1 MRIFLNGAFTA
12 ALLGA
17 LWMMV
22 LSITFAVAAAFAS
35 GAAFRPD
42 LLLSLLWGL
51 IGGLAV
57 IYTGVLPKTLEYHPR
72 VLYTYPLLSTPNVHT

>member
-22 LSITFAVAAAFAS
+22 LAITFAVAAAFAS
-35 GAAFRPD
+35 GAARFARI
-42 LLLSLLWGL
+42 SCCRSS
-51 IGGLAV
+51 GG
-57 IYTGVLPKTLEYHPR
+57 
-72 VLYTYPLLSTPNVHT
+72 